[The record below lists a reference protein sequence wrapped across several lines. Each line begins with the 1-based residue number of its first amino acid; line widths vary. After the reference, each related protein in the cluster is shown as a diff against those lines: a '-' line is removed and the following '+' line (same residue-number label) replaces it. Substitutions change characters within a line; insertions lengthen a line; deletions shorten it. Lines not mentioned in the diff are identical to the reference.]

1 MTRKDR
7 MRKQYDRHSA
17 ADGYAIG
24 FVKDDKVCVTMLDKI
39 PPRFMLV
46 KREAGGKDYG
56 LYVNFTT
63 KKAQKYLENKGYEV
77 IGTTEDFNQPYNR
90 GVVVEKLLHERNGE
104 TWEGPD
110 TVGFWKRGDV
120 TIDGK
125 EIQVKFGFA
134 RMARNKTLQRLEG
147 RA

>member
-7 MRKQYDRHSA
+7 MRKQYDCFSA
-17 ADGYAIG
+17 AEGYAIG
-24 FVKDDKVCVTMLDKI
+24 FIKEDKICVTMLDKI

-63 KKAQKYLENKGYEV
+63 KKAMKYLENKGYEV
-77 IGTTEDFNQPYNR
+77 IGTVEDFNQPYNK

-104 TWEGPD
+104 TWRGLD
-110 TVGFWKRGDV
+110 TIPFYEQGDV

-125 EIQVKFGFA
+125 EIQVKYGFA
-134 RMARNKTLQRLEG
+134 RMARNKTLQKLAK